1 MKEIAMIAAALAVFL
16 SMPAF
21 AQSPSAARDT
31 KIQLDRE
38 TTVRECSTA
47 AARYRDHDS
56 TMPMHQFRACM
67 AQHGQTE

>member
-1 MKEIAMIAAALAVFL
+1 MKKVTMAAALAALL
-16 SMPAF
+16 SIPAF
-21 AQSPSAARDT
+21 AQAPSAARDT
-31 KIQLDRE
+31 KTQLDGE